1 MCSARPLDSG
11 QRDELLCLAESDR
24 TLKKTLDM
32 MLFGVKR
39 LDGRAA
45 DRPVSGFVR
54 DALRRHPAFR
64 TRSLVEALEHPDRS
78 DDQHA
83 IRILGALNYAAL
95 SWNEPSVRLSKN
107 QVATCRANALRC
119 LLLWYRDNLSSRL
132 PLTRIHRHLRAELW
146 EPTIARRTS
155 EPERALALIKDRD
168 PVATAIACTVSES
181 QVAEL
186 RRQTQESRAA
196 ASRGELR
203 AQQLETQCC
212 DLERQLS
219 DTRNRIAYLTD
230 TLRTERTRHASEKAK
245 GAALLR
251 REVFA
256 LFMGLFARGCV
267 SPVLISGGQ
276 QPSQHV
282 PASFRRPAE
291 PRNGTEYRRSVPLGR
306 APFWTFA
313 RRSGTVPWAGGQTCD
328 GSDDRIPGT

>member
-1 MCSARPLDSG
+1 MCSAGPLDSR

-230 TLRTERTRHASEKAK
+230 TLRTERTRHASEKANLHDDYGK
-245 GAALLR
+245 LRGHVLHCLEAELSLLKEGLHALR
-251 REVFA
+251 RDPPRVSVMLDHADRVIEGLTREVQRI
-256 LFMGLFARGCV
+256 RG
-267 SPVLISGGQ
+267 
-276 QPSQHV
+276 
-282 PASFRRPAE
+282 E
-291 PRNGTEYRRSVPLGR
+291 
-306 APFWTFA
+306 
-313 RRSGTVPWAGGQTCD
+313 
-328 GSDDRIPGT
+328 